1 MITKLSLSIWATDPS
16 PEHVLRVA
24 SNMLRA
30 LRAIA
35 AHQAKPRPARIP
47 WCIEIDHATDRVV
60 VRFGVAGN
68 EGLEC

>member
-1 MITKLSLSIWATDPS
+1 MVIIAADPA
-16 PEHVLRVA
+16 PESVLRVA
-24 SNMLRA
+24 SKSLRM

-35 AHQAKPRPARIP
+35 AHQAKGRKPRPVRIP

-60 VRFGVAGN
+60 VRFGVAGS